1 MPKVGMPEIRK
12 PQLINATMEAV
23 NDVGLHKA
31 SVAMIAKYAGVS
43 PAIIN
48 HYFGGKDGLLEETMR
63 AVLKELSA
71 AISDRLKKVERDNVL
86 ERLIAVV
93 EGNFDPKQL
102 DGKVVKTWLTFWSHS
117 MHKPQLNRLQ
127 RVNEQ
132 RLLSYLRYELKQ
144 VVSHDEAA
152 FIAQGVAALIDG
164 IWLRGALSPDGI
176 DKELAEHLIL
186 DYLRLKL
193 PEAVWQEYLDGK
205 SAQQRD
211 QKQRHD
217 KAQAT
222 A

>member
-63 AVLKELSA
+63 SVLKDLSA
-71 AISDRLKKVERDNVL
+71 AISNRLKTVDKNDVVAR
-86 ERLIAVV
+86 IKAVV

-102 DGKVVKTWLTFWSHS
+102 DSKVVKTWLTFWSHS
-117 MHKPQLNRLQ
+117 MHKPQLHRLQ

-144 VVSHDEAA
+144 VVSHEEAA
-152 FIAQGVAALIDG
+152 FIAQGVAALVDG
-164 IWLRGALSPDGI
+164 IWLRGALSPNGI
-176 DKELAEHLIL
+176 DKELAESLIL
-186 DYLRLKL
+186 DYLKLKL
-193 PEAVWQEYLDGK
+193 PESVWQD
-205 SAQQRD
+205 A
-211 QKQRHD
+211 
-217 KAQAT
+217 
-222 A
+222 

>member
-1 MPKVGMPEIRK
+1 MPKVGMPEIRR

-23 NDVGLHKA
+23 NDVGLHRA

-48 HYFGGKDGLLEETMR
+48 HYFGGKDGLLEATMR
-63 AVLKELSA
+63 FVLRDLAA
-71 AISDRLKKVERDNVL
+71 AISERLAQVKNDNVL
-86 ERLIAVV
+86 TRIIAVV

-102 DGKVVKTWLTFWSHS
+102 DSKVVKTWLTFWSHS
-117 MHKPQLNRLQ
+117 MHKPQLHRLQ

-164 IWLRGALSPDGI
+164 IWLRGALSPNGI
-176 DKELAEHLIL
+176 DKALAERLIL
-186 DYLRLKL
+186 DYLKHRL
-193 PEAVWQEYLDGK
+193 PDSVWQDYLSSCDP
-205 SAQQRD
+205 
-211 QKQRHD
+211 HN
-217 KAQAT
+217 
-222 A
+222 